1 MLGRSS
7 RSGTAT
13 AWSVRDGSG
22 VTADGA
28 SARVVRAEIREFHE
42 QLAVWL
48 AEGSERTMQRLAS
61 AVARE
66 LSFVGLDGEALDRD
80 ELVAALADAGASRP
94 GLRIAIEDLT
104 VRELASGLWLATFVE
119 RQSPGRSRRTSA
131 ILRNETKAPLGV
143 AWVHVHETPLG

>member
-1 MLGRSS
+1 M
-7 RSGTAT
+7 T
-13 AWSVRDGSG
+13 RDD
-22 VTADGA
+22 V
-28 SARVVRAEIREFHE
+28 SALVVREEIREFHE

-48 AEGSERTMQRLAS
+48 AEGPERAMQRLAS

-66 LSFVGLDGEALDRD
+66 LSFVGLDGEALGCDG
-80 ELVAALADAGASRP
+80 LIAALATGGASRP
-94 GLRIAIEDLT
+94 GLRIAVEDVA

-131 ILRNETKAPLGV
+131 ILRDEPGAPLGV

>member
-1 MLGRSS
+1 MTGDD
-7 RSGTAT
+7 
-13 AWSVRDGSG
+13 V
-22 VTADGA
+22 
-28 SARVVRAEIREFHE
+28 SALVVREEIREFHE

-48 AEGSERTMQRLAS
+48 AEGPERAMQRLAS

-66 LSFVGLDGEALDRD
+66 LSFVGLDGEALGRD
-80 ELVAALADAGASRP
+80 ELVAALAAAGASRP
-94 GLRIAIEDLT
+94 GLRIAVEDVA

-131 ILRNETKAPLGV
+131 ILRDEPGAPLGV